1 MKILGFDIG
10 GTKCAVITALWDG
23 NEIKLLKKD
32 KCPTGRGITPA
43 ETINRLIS
51 MADGILED
59 TPDAVGIS
67 CGGPLDSEKG
77 IIMSPPNL
85 PGWDNVEIVKQIEAH
100 YGVPVHLQNDANA
113 CAVAEWKFGAGRG
126 TENMVFMTFGT
137 GLGAGLILNGKLYSG
152 TNDNAGEAGHIRL
165 ERFGPVGYGKA
176 GSFEGF
182 CSGGGLA
189 QLGYIKALEK
199 AQTGV
204 YPLYFKKGMTAAD
217 VTAKTVAD
225 AADNGDETA
234 KEVYRICGEQLGKGL
249 SVLID
254 ILNPERIVIG
264 SIFARS
270 ENLLREGMERIIK
283 KEALPSAAA
292 CCKVMPAALG
302 EQIGDY
308 AAIATALL

>member
-1 MKILGFDIG
+1 MNEYIGIDIG
-10 GTKCAVITALWDG
+10 GTKTA
-23 NEIKLLKKD
+23 IV
-32 KCPTGRGITPA
+32 RGDENGT
-43 ETINRLIS
+43 
-51 MADGILED
+51 ILEKKRFATTTKEETLEMIFQSVAD
-59 TPDAVGIS
+59 LKTDQTKAIGVS
-67 CGGPLDSEKG
+67 CGGPLNSRTG
-77 IIMSPPNL
+77 VILGPPNL
-85 PGWDNVEIVKQIEAH
+85 PGWDE
-100 YGVPVHLQNDANA
+100 VPITDMLTERFGLPAYLRNDADA
-113 CAVAEWKFGAGRG
+113 CAVAEWQFGAGKG
-126 TENMVFMTFGT
+126 AENMIFLTFGT

-152 TNDNAGEAGHIRL
+152 TNGNAGETGHIRL
-165 ERFGPVGYGKA
+165 EGFGPVGYGKA

-189 QLGYIKALEK
+189 QIGYIKALEK

-225 AADNGDETA
+225 AAYKGDETA

-270 ENLLREGMERIIK
+270 EDLLRDGMERVIN
-283 KEALPSAAA
+283 KEALPQSLK
-292 CCKVMPAALG
+292 CCKIVPAALG
-302 EQIGDY
+302 ERIGDY
-308 AAIATALL
+308 AAVSAALL

>member
-1 MKILGFDIG
+1 MIFL
-10 GTKCAVITALWDG
+10 
-23 NEIKLLKKD
+23 
-32 KCPTGRGITPA
+32 
-43 ETINRLIS
+43 
-51 MADGILED
+51 
-59 TPDAVGIS
+59 
-67 CGGPLDSEKG
+67 
-77 IIMSPPNL
+77 
-85 PGWDNVEIVKQIEAH
+85 
-100 YGVPVHLQNDANA
+100 
-113 CAVAEWKFGAGRG
+113 
-126 TENMVFMTFGT
+126 TFGT
-137 GLGAGLILNGKLYSG
+137 GLGALILDGKLYSG

-165 ERFGPVGYGKA
+165 NNFGPVGFGKA

-204 YPLYFKKGMTAAD
+204 YPMYFKKGLALSD
-217 VTAKTVAD
+217 ITAKTIAD

-270 ENLLREGMERIIK
+270 ENLLREGMERVIN
-283 KEALPSAAA
+283 KEALPSAVK
-292 CCKVMPAALG
+292 CCKIVSAELG

-308 AAIATALL
+308 AAVATALL